1 MRTSKDFRA
10 RTRTKIL
17 GQQGLPEE
25 IALEDNQNGGG
36 DVVAGGGGGC
46 ERASARRSAFGRRL
60 CLQEDYGFGQ
70 SCLLLR
76 NEVKINN

>member
-25 IALEDNQNGGG
+25 NASEDNQRGGG
-36 DVVAGGGGGC
+36 GVVAGGGGGC
-46 ERASARRSAFGRRL
+46 ERACVRRVYLG
-60 CLQEDYGFGQ
+60 EDYVCEKTQGLARVFA
-70 SCLLLR
+70 
-76 NEVKINN
+76 